1 MFNCRKIS
9 ELVSRSLDG
18 DLSFWK
24 RVQIRMHMMMC
35 SLCRK
40 FRRALLRIDGEVRN
54 AAEQEFVADE
64 NVVLPESRRE
74 QIKELIESGQD

>member
-9 ELVSRSLDG
+9 ELVSRSLDS
-18 DLSFWK
+18 DLSLWG
-24 RVQIRMHMMMC
+24 RVQVRMHMMMC

-40 FRRALLRIDGEVRN
+40 FRKALFKIDAEVRN
-54 AAEQEFVADE
+54 AAEQDLVADE

-74 QIKELIESGQD
+74 QIKELIETGRE